1 MERKRALIAGKHLIY
16 CFGLIFCYVLQTTPG
31 FLQIFGVKPF
41 LVIPA
46 VIAIAMQ
53 EGEFTGALY
62 GALGGMLC
70 DMGANTFYGFYTLTL
85 FLYGAAVGLAL
96 IYLMKND
103 RKTAVLCCLVY
114 TGGMA
119 LIEYIF
125 LLPAVWLC
133 GQLAGTA
140 VPAHT
145 ASAVYLPCDAAVLL
159 WGAEAV
165 RLFQP
170 PHRGDL
176 REETPCLHF

>member
-103 RKTAVLCCLVY
+103 RKTAVLC
-114 TGGMA
+114 
-119 LIEYIF
+119 
-125 LLPAVWLC
+125 
-133 GQLAGTA
+133 
-140 VPAHT
+140 
-145 ASAVYLPCDAAVLL
+145 
-159 WGAEAV
+159 
-165 RLFQP
+165 
-170 PHRGDL
+170 
-176 REETPCLHF
+176 

>member
-1 MERKRALIAGKHLIY
+1 MGRKRALIAGKHLIY

-96 IYLMKND
+96 IYLTLIYTDHSFCDLMGNHLSFFINIHQ
-103 RKTAVLCCLVY
+103 TA
-114 TGGMA
+114 
-119 LIEYIF
+119 
-125 LLPAVWLC
+125 
-133 GQLAGTA
+133 
-140 VPAHT
+140 
-145 ASAVYLPCDAAVLL
+145 
-159 WGAEAV
+159 
-165 RLFQP
+165 
-170 PHRGDL
+170 
-176 REETPCLHF
+176 